1 MVPTNEIH
9 NKHVSQFGLK
19 SVPGSLV
26 FKKVFRL
33 QASVARIQQ
42 KWFNALLYLVE
53 QVRRLVLNPCVHP
66 KLLELDFLEWLLR
79 NRRAALYALSSCE
92 EVKHP
97 FRVPLLTDTT

>member
-1 MVPTNEIH
+1 MIPTNEIH

-26 FKKVFRL
+26 FKKVFGL

-42 KWFNALLYLVE
+42 KWFNALSYLVK
-53 QVRRLVLNPCVHP
+53 QVRHLVLNPCAHP

-79 NRRAALYALSSCE
+79 SSRAALCALSSCQDM
-92 EVKHP
+92 KHL
-97 FRVPLLTDTT
+97 FHGPLLTDTT